1 MLPLSVVPEPL
12 AQRAFFFSAGLSRAA
27 TRPAAANRATSCSSA
42 LARCFQRA
50 LLSSKNRMRFL
61 STFMAALAVRHL
73 AFHCVRLVSKNRS
86 NLRWGLLYGSPEAV
100 PPVSARACNPFLLLL
115 VVIGHPCLQHKN
127 GTIVQ
132 GKQLPQYQRFY
143 QPTPTLPSWLKLLP
157 VLNERQRRLYAA
169 QKVLELG
176 HGGLKQVH
184 VWTGRSRPTLLKGLA
199 ELRGEPEMA
208 EPERV
213 RGGGGGRMGREERCG
228 GVRDEV

>member
-27 TRPAAANRATSCSSA
+27 TRPAASNRASSCSSA
-42 LARCFQRA
+42 MERLFQRA
-50 LLSSKNRMRFL
+50 FLSSKNRMRFL

-73 AFHCVRLVSKNRS
+73 AFHRVRLVSKNRS

-143 QPTPTLPSWLKLLP
+143 QPTLRPPQPRHHALL
-157 VLNERQRRLYAA
+157 LRERATAR
-169 QKVLELG
+169 
-176 HGGLKQVH
+176 
-184 VWTGRSRPTLLKGLA
+184 
-199 ELRGEPEMA
+199 
-208 EPERV
+208 
-213 RGGGGGRMGREERCG
+213 
-228 GVRDEV
+228 

>member
-115 VVIGHPCLQHKN
+115 VVIGHPCLQPKN

-143 QPTPTLPSWLKLLP
+143 QPSLRLHRFRCAQTASS
-157 VLNERQRRLYAA
+157 ERQT
-169 QKVLELG
+169 V
-176 HGGLKQVH
+176 
-184 VWTGRSRPTLLKGLA
+184 S
-199 ELRGEPEMA
+199 
-208 EPERV
+208 
-213 RGGGGGRMGREERCG
+213 RCG
-228 GVRDEV
+228 VITPIVSFC